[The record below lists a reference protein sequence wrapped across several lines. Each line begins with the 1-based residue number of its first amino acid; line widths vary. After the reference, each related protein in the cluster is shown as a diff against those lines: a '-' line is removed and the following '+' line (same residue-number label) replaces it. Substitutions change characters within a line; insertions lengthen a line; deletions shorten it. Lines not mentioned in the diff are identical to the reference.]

1 MWSNKIK
8 IIILGFF
15 SAILASCSNQKPP
28 EPAITLIEPV
38 SISIVTE
45 PVKHADIT
53 DTSIYEAYVIPYT
66 QELTFLREGTF
77 LQFHVRI
84 GDEVKKG
91 DILAELDDEPFLK
104 QVEDLKESI
113 KNLKESHEEEKASL
127 KEEIAN
133 KKTLLAQWKEAKEK
147 AKDEEN
153 HEGGIDAEK
162 EIVIVEIDI
171 KILEKTLQHRETL
184 YHLQLKQQ
192 TKKLEDSIKKT
203 KQNQI
208 TAPFDGNIIA
218 LANVGRGHRI
228 GEEQLILGIA
238 DPNDTRVTCEYI
250 PESDIENSAEY
261 YMYKDGKEYE
271 VTYLPYEKEVYAS
284 LILRQETPISTFLY
298 KGEDEEVRQGDY
310 VLICVVKNKES
321 NVLSV
326 PVDALYKDKNGQ
338 YAYVDENGRKVKKY
352 VITGITDGKR
362 TEIKEGLGEGEEV
375 YVEN

>member
-1 MWSNKIK
+1 MWSNRIK
-8 IIILGFF
+8 IMILVFLGAF
-15 SAILASCSNQKPP
+15 LTGCSHQKPP
-28 EPAITLIEPV
+28 EPVTTLIEPV

-53 DTSIYEAYVIPYT
+53 NTKIYEAYVIPYT
-66 QELTFLREGTF
+66 EELAFLRGGTF
-77 LQFHVRI
+77 LKFHVRI
-84 GDEVKKG
+84 GDSVKKG
-91 DILAELDDEPFLK
+91 DVLAELDDEPFLR

-113 KNLKESHEEEKASL
+113 KNLKESHEGEKTSL

-133 KKTLLAQWKEAKEK
+133 KKSLLSQWKEAEKK
-147 AKDEEN
+147 AKEEEN
-153 HEGGIDAEK
+153 QEALAEVKK
-162 EIVIVEIDI
+162 EIVIIEIDA
-171 KILEKTLQHRETL
+171 KILEKTLQHREIL
-184 YHLQLKQQ
+184 YNLQLKQQ

-208 TAPFDGNIIA
+208 LAPFDGNIIA

-261 YMYKDGKEYE
+261 YLYKDGKKYE

-298 KGEDEEVRQGDY
+298 KGDEGEVNQGDY
-310 VLICVVKNKES
+310 VLICVVKNKEN

-326 PVDALYKDKNGQ
+326 PVDTLYKDKNGQ
-338 YAYVDENGRKVKKY
+338 YAYVDENGRKVKRY

-362 TEIKEGLGEGEEV
+362 TEIKEGLEEGEEV